1 MPVSSLLFQRYAL
14 RMPARS
20 QPKLRFVMLHHA
32 GGSAASFIR
41 WSEVLPADWEG
52 LALDL
57 PGRRA
62 SHAESALESLEDC
75 VQHLQGV
82 LADSL
87 DLPLV
92 IFGHSM
98 GSTLGFEL
106 TRSLIANGRADVRA
120 FVPSARMPAH
130 YFAEHHVRMLHR
142 LPRAELLQELT
153 AMGGLP
159 TAYLRHR
166 DAIDI
171 LEQLVRADLKLIET
185 YHPSRPLQTINVP
198 IWPLGG
204 IRDHCVTYAGLKAWQ
219 DLSRLHKEPCL
230 FAGGHFYLDQ
240 EHKQVVRYIEH
251 NLRQLAEKKMPEP
264 QRINVC

>member
-1 MPVSSLLFQRYAL
+1 MPVYSLLFQRYAL

-52 LALDL
+52 LAIDL

-62 SHAESALESLEDC
+62 SHAEPALDCFHDC

-106 TRSLIANGRADVRA
+106 SRSLIGSGRADIRA

-130 YFAEHHVRMLHR
+130 YFAEHKVRMLHR
-142 LPRAELLQELT
+142 LPREELLHELT

-185 YHPSRPLQTINVP
+185 YQAPRPLQEINIP
-198 IWPLGG
+198 IWPVGG

-219 DLSRLHKEPCL
+219 DLSRFHKEPYL
-230 FAGGHFYLDQ
+230 FSGGHFYLDQ
-240 EHKQVVRYIEH
+240 EYKQLVQHIEH
-251 NLRQLAEKKMPEP
+251 NLRQLAEKKMPEL
-264 QRINVC
+264 QRISVC